1 MNASA
6 TRLFRQNALSLTSI
20 ASKLAP
26 TSHLHRADGAQFV
39 PSQGLIQPLDNHPD
53 PCGSGLARDERQ
65 RNAFIQTERVIVYV
79 HREQA
84 RSYKSS
90 ASRGWSAA
98 CA

>member
-1 MNASA
+1 GLPAMNASA
-6 TRLFRQNALSLTSI
+6 TRLFRQNALSFTSI

-26 TSHLHRADGAQFV
+26 TSHLHRADGAQLA
-39 PSQGLIQPLDNHPD
+39 PSKGLIQPLDNNRD

-84 RSYKSS
+84 RSYK
-90 ASRGWSAA
+90 
-98 CA
+98 